1 MDEAAKK
8 IILEEI
14 VPLVSNGDLA
24 LFVGAGASIGT
35 PAINSKTIPST
46 SELIK
51 RILLAC
57 GYKAEDIGSTD
68 LQTAFGVGQ
77 DSIDNFENFLCSN
90 FITEKPLEWQISILR
105 MWWRIIFTTNID
117 NVFEAS
123 IEKIKTDSRTYPD
136 YNTFNYLDREPIT
149 KLPTSPCIVKL
160 HGCVNNFKDGFV
172 FDSVSYADNTVKQ
185 SDWIRVCALHIT
197 HGHCLFVGS
206 RFKESDIEFAIRQR
220 LFWEEKDSI
229 PLSNW
234 IVIRDFSKIEEAVYL
249 KKGIRPIKATAEEFF
264 SFLYNNIS
272 YKSPQ
277 KFLKQKAPFL
287 AEINA
292 NKSSLSWFTQNF
304 EQVKNSLNHWKTK
317 TGPFTRFYFGDAPDW
332 FYISHDVPAKFSFIK
347 NIKKEILSFYDNDEK
362 VKLINVIGSI
372 GSGKT
377 TAAMSALAEIA
388 QTENNTYNFTGING
402 IHTDFLWNML
412 KDFKG
417 VIILYID
424 NAANH
429 FYAINDI
436 LQKVLDNAV
445 GCRLCIITED
455 RTQQY
460 YRNNR
465 HLYQIPKKCI
475 KKINIVTI
483 DEPDAKL
490 LLEKSSS
497 LGVSYEK
504 LKDLSKHQAINK
516 IVNFDKGYNGDLLA
530 TLFDLSSGESYQ
542 KKLNDEY
549 TEINESKAR
558 SIYETIS
565 LVTACKL
572 PLPLNYL
579 AEVENISI
587 ASTLKYIKEDLNGKV
602 HIREH
607 TTSEITIQARHN
619 TIAEFH
625 LKNCIKKED
634 IKLKIISLMECMS
647 TKFQI
652 TDIKLHPISYRI
664 YRNVLSFHF
673 LTEQIFNK
681 KSLYSM
687 INEIYSSCQRLFPN
701 DGIFWLQYGRFLE
714 KNENIPDALHCF
726 RRGLDLFDSF
736 QIKHAIGQLLLKKYR
751 NDGYLN
757 EDEFNEGVS
766 WLEAEVKTRS
776 GDAYPYTTLLSE
788 LLKIYKEKPKKP
800 GVIEL
805 MKTYSS
811 AALNENCF
819 GDDFL
824 IRKVG
829 EVLVA
834 IGKKTS

>member
-1 MDEAAKK
+1 MDEVARK
-8 IILEEI
+8 IIIEEI
-14 VPLVSNGDLA
+14 APLVSNGDLA
-24 LFVGAGASIGT
+24 LFIGAGTSIGT
-35 PAINSKTIPST
+35 PAINGKTIPST
-46 SELIK
+46 GELIE
-51 RILLAC
+51 RILIAC
-57 GYKAEDIGSTD
+57 GYKVDDIGSTD
-68 LQTAFGVGQ
+68 LPTAFGVGQ
-77 DSIDNFENFLCSN
+77 DDIDNFENFLCSN
-90 FITEKPLEWQISILR
+90 FITDKPHEWQTNILR

-117 NVFEAS
+117 NVLEVAK
-123 IEKIKTDSRTYPD
+123 EKIMADSRTYPD
-136 YNTFNYLDREPIT
+136 YQVFNYLDREPIT
-149 KLPTSPCIVKL
+149 KLPTSPSIVKL
-160 HGCVNNFKDGFV
+160 HGCVNNFSDGFV

-197 HGHCLFVGS
+197 HGHSLFVGS
-206 RFKESDIEFAIRQR
+206 RFKESDIDFAIRQR
-220 LFWEEKDSI
+220 QIWDAEKKS
-229 PLSNW
+229 PLTNW

-249 KKGIRPIKATAEEFF
+249 KKGIKPIKATAEEFF
-264 SFLYNNIS
+264 SFLFAHVN

-287 AEINA
+287 ADINA
-292 NKSSLSWFTQNF
+292 NKSSLAWFSQNF
-304 EQVKNSLNHWKTK
+304 EQVKSSLNHWKTK
-317 TGPFTRFYFGDAPDW
+317 TGPYTRFYFGDAPDW
-332 FYISHDVPAKFSFIK
+332 FYISHEVPAKFSFIK
-347 NIKKEILSFYDNDEK
+347 SIKKQILSFYENDEK
-362 VKLINVIGSI
+362 VKLINIIGSI

-377 TAAMSALAEIA
+377 TAAMCSLADIA
-388 QTENNTYNFTGING
+388 QTEDNVYNFSGING
-402 IHTDFLWNML
+402 IHTDFLWSML

-436 LQKVLDNAV
+436 LQRVLDNSV
-445 GCRLCIITED
+445 NCRLCIITED

-465 HLYQIPKKCI
+465 HLYQIPNKYI
-475 KKINIVTI
+475 EKINISSI
-483 DEPDAKL
+483 NEPDAKL
-490 LLEKSSS
+490 LLDRSSE

-504 LKDLSKHQAINK
+504 LKHLSKHQAINK
-516 IVNFDKGYNGDLLA
+516 IVDFDKGYNGDLLA

-549 TEINESKAR
+549 EEISEVKAK

-579 AEVENISI
+579 AEVENLSI
-587 ASTLKYIKEDLNGKV
+587 FSTLKYLKEDLNGKV
-602 HIREH
+602 HIRE
-607 TTSEITIQARHN
+607 TNSSEITIQARHN

-634 IKLKIISLMECMS
+634 IKLKILSLMECMS

-664 YRNVLSFHF
+664 YRNILSFHF

-681 KSLYSM
+681 NSLYPM
-687 INEIYSSCQRLFPN
+687 VNEIYSSCQKLFPS

-714 KNENIPDALHCF
+714 KNDNIPDALHCF
-726 RRGLDLFDSF
+726 RRGLDLYDSF

-751 NDGYLN
+751 NDGYIN
-757 EDEFNEGVS
+757 ESEFDEGIG

-788 LLKIYKEKPKKP
+788 LLKIHKEMPNKP
-800 GVIEL
+800 VVVDL
-805 MKTYSS
+805 LKTYSS
-811 AALNENCF
+811 AALNGSCF

-834 IGKKTS
+834 LKNQ

>member
-1 MDEAAKK
+1 MDEIAKK
-8 IILEEI
+8 IIIEEI
-14 VPLVSNGDLA
+14 APLVSNGDLA
-24 LFVGAGASIGT
+24 LFIGAGASIGT
-35 PAINSKTIPST
+35 PAINGKTIPST
-46 SELIK
+46 GELIE
-51 RILLAC
+51 RILIAC
-57 GYKAEDIGSTD
+57 GYKVDDIGSTD
-68 LQTAFGVGQ
+68 LPTAFGVGQ
-77 DSIDNFENFLCSN
+77 DDIDNFENFLCSN
-90 FITEKPLEWQISILR
+90 FITDKPLEWQTNILR

-117 NVFEAS
+117 NVLEVAK
-123 IEKIKTDSRTYPD
+123 EKIMADSRTYPD
-136 YNTFNYLDREPIT
+136 YQVFNYLDREPIT
-149 KLPTSPCIVKL
+149 KLPTSPSIVKL
-160 HGCVNNFKDGFV
+160 HGCVNNFSDGFV

-197 HGHCLFVGS
+197 HGHSLFVGS
-206 RFKESDIEFAIRQR
+206 RFKESDIDFAIRQR
-220 LFWEEKDSI
+220 QIWDDEKKS
-229 PLSNW
+229 PLTNW

-249 KKGIRPIKATAEEFF
+249 KKGIKPIKATAEEFF
-264 SFLYNNIS
+264 SFLFANVN

-287 AEINA
+287 ADVNA
-292 NKSSLSWFTQNF
+292 NKSSLSWFSQNF
-304 EQVKNSLNHWKTK
+304 EQVKSSLNHWKTK
-317 TGPFTRFYFGDAPDW
+317 TGPYTRFYFGDAPDW
-332 FYISHDVPAKFSFIK
+332 FYISHEVPAKFSFIRS
-347 NIKKEILSFYDNDEK
+347 IKKQILSFYENDEK
-362 VKLINVIGSI
+362 VKLINIIGSI

-377 TAAMSALAEIA
+377 TAAMCSLADIA
-388 QTENNTYNFTGING
+388 QTEDNVYNFTGING
-402 IHTDFLWNML
+402 IHTDFLWSML

-436 LQKVLDNAV
+436 LQRVLDNSV
-445 GCRLCIITED
+445 NCRLCVITED

-465 HLYQIPKKCI
+465 HLYQIPSKHI
-475 KKINIVTI
+475 EKINISTI
-483 DEPDAKL
+483 NEPDAKL
-490 LLEKSSS
+490 LLDRSSE

-504 LKDLSKHQAINK
+504 LKHLSKHQAINK
-516 IVNFDKGYNGDLLA
+516 IVDFDKGYNGDLLA

-549 TEINESKAR
+549 EEISEEKAK

-579 AEVENISI
+579 AEVEDLSIS
-587 ASTLKYIKEDLNGKV
+587 STLKYLKEDLNGKV
-602 HIREH
+602 HIRE
-607 TTSEITIQARHN
+607 TNSSEITIQARHN

-634 IKLKIISLMECMS
+634 IKLKILSLMECMS

-664 YRNVLSFHF
+664 YRNILSFHF

-681 KSLYSM
+681 NSLYPM
-687 INEIYSSCQRLFPN
+687 INEIYSSCQKLFSS

-714 KNENIPDALHCF
+714 KNDNIPDALHCF
-726 RRGLDLFDSF
+726 RRGLDLYDSF

-751 NDGYLN
+751 NDGYIN
-757 EDEFNEGVS
+757 ESEFDEGIG

-788 LLKIYKEKPKKP
+788 LLKIHKEMPNKS
-800 GVIEL
+800 VVVEL
-805 MKTYSS
+805 LKTYSS
-811 AALNENCF
+811 AALNGSCF

-834 IGKKTS
+834 LKNQ